1 MTTGDGPEGAATA
14 QSAKGAQPVSKQS
27 AWHSRVTVVLADDHP
42 IWRSGVRA
50 DLGENFQ
57 VVGEAGDA
65 TEAIAVIAETKPD
78 LVVCDLHMPNGG
90 GLKVARACGDTT
102 NIVMLTVSEAE
113 RDLLDAVAAGACG
126 YLVKSTP
133 PQELRDGLW
142 RAAHGE
148 PVFSPQLAS
157 LVLGEFRRMSKAAGG
172 VQPLSERER
181 EVLQYVA
188 RGHTY
193 KEIGEELFIS
203 PKTVENHVRNILGKL
218 HLNRKQEL
226 VRYAL
231 EHGIE

>member
-1 MTTGDGPEGAATA
+1 MAFK
-14 QSAKGAQPVSKQS
+14 S
-27 AWHSRVTVVLADDHP
+27 HVTVVLADDHP

-50 DLGENFQ
+50 DLGENFL
-57 VVGEAGDA
+57 VVAEAGDA
-65 TEAIAVIAETKPD
+65 DEAIAAIKKHKPD
-78 LVVCDLHMPNGG
+78 LVVCDLNMPNGG
-90 GLKVARACGDTT
+90 GLKVAKECGDHT

-113 RDLLDAVAAGACG
+113 RDLLDAVAAGANG

-133 PQELRDGLW
+133 PDELRDGLW
-142 RAAHGE
+142 KAAQGE
-148 PVFSPQLAS
+148 PVFSPALAS
-157 LVLGEFRRMSKAAGG
+157 LVLGEFRKMSKDSGPL
-172 VQPLSERER
+172 QPLSERER
-181 EVLQYVA
+181 EVLQHVA

-226 VRYAL
+226 IRYAL